1 MQDIC
6 LHISEFEDIIY
17 IKNTSMQNISL
28 QNTDKQNNKHKI
40 MIFKCTH
47 IKIKA

>member
-1 MQDIC
+1 MQDI
-6 LHISEFEDIIY
+6 LLAYHFECTLYEKYKTCKIC
-17 IKNTSMQNISL
+17 MSL
-28 QNTDKQNNKHKI
+28 QNTDKLNNKHKI